1 MKESIREDLM
11 NSDQDC
17 NTIPASRPHSR
28 RAVLSGG
35 AALIGATCLPWRAL
49 AQNPSTVRLVV
60 GYTAGG
66 GVDAAARILVQA
78 FQPTL
83 APTVI
88 VDNRPGAG
96 STLGARV
103 VSEAPPDGA
112 MGLLATSSNI
122 AIAPAV
128 YKNLPY
134 DPRKDLTA
142 VGLVTVNASVL
153 AVNKALPVKTMQEF
167 VAYCKANP
175 DKISFGSSGVG
186 TGPHLQGQRLAQLMG
201 VPAQHIP
208 YRGGAQAL
216 TDLVGGR
223 FDYTID
229 FLGLYMPQIV
239 SGGVRALAVI
249 SDKRIPSLPD
259 VPTMAEAGMP
269 QMDAGSWNGIFLPPK
284 TPRPIVDRWAAA
296 IKHAQADPN
305 VVNKLNAQGSQIA
318 SMNPDDFTAFVA
330 KEVDRWKEL
339 VSLAGMK
346 PI

>member
-1 MKESIREDLM
+1 MEKAML
-11 NSDQDC
+11 DQPDY
-17 NTIPASRPHSR
+17 NRDHIGRSHSR
-28 RAVLSGG
+28 RSVLMGGG
-35 AALIGATCLPWRAL
+35 AALGAALLPGRVF
-49 AQNPSTVRLVV
+49 AQQPSQVRLVV

-66 GVDAAARILVQA
+66 GVDAAARILAQS

-112 MGLLATSSNI
+112 MGMLATSSNI

-142 VGLVTVNASVL
+142 VALVTTNASVI
-153 AVNKALPVKTMQEF
+153 AVNKALPVKTLKEF

-175 DKISFGSSGVG
+175 DKISYGSSGVG
-186 TGPHLQGQRLAQLMG
+186 TGPHLQGARMAQIMG
-201 VPAQHIP
+201 VKATHIP

-216 TDLVGGR
+216 TDLVAGR
-223 FDYTID
+223 FDYTVD
-229 FLGLYMPQIV
+229 FLGLYMPQIL
-239 SGGVRALAVI
+239 SGGVRALAII
-249 SDKRIPSLPD
+249 SDKRVAQIPD
-259 VPTMAEAGMP
+259 VPTTKEAGMP
-269 QMDAGSWNGIFLPPK
+269 DMDAGSWNGIFLPPR
-284 TPRPIVDRWAAA
+284 TPRPIVDHWAAA
-296 IKHAQADPN
+296 VRHAQADPA
-305 VVNKLNAQGSQIA
+305 VVAKLNAQGSEIA
-318 SMNPDDFTAFVA
+318 YMGPDEFTAFVA
-330 KEVDRWKEL
+330 KEVGRWKEL
-339 VSLAGMK
+339 AHLADLK

>member
-1 MKESIREDLM
+1 MNTDDL
-11 NSDQDC
+11 C
-17 NTIPASRPHSR
+17 NTGFIGRPLSR
-28 RAVLSGG
+28 RSVLTGG
-35 AALIGATCLPWRAL
+35 AALIGAAAL
-49 AQNPSTVRLVV
+49 SDPAMAQQQPATVRLVV

-66 GVDAAARILVQA
+66 GVDAAARILAQA
-78 FQPTL
+78 FQPML

-103 VSEAPPDGA
+103 VSEAPPDGS
-112 MGLLATSSNI
+112 MGMLATSSNI

-142 VGLVTVNASVL
+142 VALVTTNASVI
-153 AVNKALPVKTMQEF
+153 AVNKALPVKTLQEF
-167 VAYCKANP
+167 VAYCKAHP
-175 DKISFGSSGVG
+175 DKISYGSSGVG
-186 TGPHLQGQRLAQLMG
+186 TGPHLQGARMAQLMG
-201 VPAQHIP
+201 VKATHIP

-216 TDLVGGR
+216 TDLVAGR

-249 SDKRIPSLPD
+249 SDKRVASLPD
-259 VPTMAEAGMP
+259 VPTTKEAGMP
-269 QMDAGSWNGIFLPPK
+269 DMDAGSWNGIFLPPK
-284 TPRPIVDRWAAA
+284 TPRPIVDHWAAA
-296 IKHAQADPN
+296 VRKAQSDPGVIK
-305 VVNKLNAQGSQIA
+305 KLNAQGSEIA
-318 SMNPDDFTAFVA
+318 YMGPDEFSKFVV
-330 KEVDRWKEL
+330 KEVARWKEL
-339 VSLAGMK
+339 AHLAGLQ

>member
-1 MKESIREDLM
+1 MRSDRERHVIRET
-11 NSDQDC
+11 Q
-17 NTIPASRPHSR
+17 TR
-28 RAVLSGG
+28 REVLAGG
-35 AALIGATCLPWRAL
+35 AALLGAAGLPSLARA
-49 AQNPSTVRLVV
+49 QQPQTVRLVV

-66 GVDAAARILVQA
+66 GVDAAARILVQS
-78 FQPTL
+78 FQPFL

-153 AVNKALPVKTMQEF
+153 AVNKALPVKTLKEF
-167 VAYCKANP
+167 VAYCKAHP
-175 DKISFGSSGVG
+175 DKVSFGSSGVG
-186 TGPHLQGQRLAQLMG
+186 TGPHLQGQRMAQLMG

-216 TDLVGGR
+216 TDLVAGR

-239 SGGVRALAVI
+239 AGGVRALAVI

-259 VPTMAEAGMP
+259 VPTFAEAGMP
-269 QMDAGSWNGIFLPPK
+269 EMDAGSWNGIFLPPK
-284 TPRPIVDRWAAA
+284 TPRPIVDKWAEA
-296 IKHAQADPN
+296 IKRAQADPN
-305 VVNKLNAQGSQIA
+305 VAAKLNAQGSQIA
-318 SMNPDDFTAFVA
+318 WMGPDEFGPFVA
-330 KEVDRWKEL
+330 KEVDRWKQL
-339 VSLAGMK
+339 ADLAGMK